1 MVAILRKEIRLCL
14 NPHIIIMALLSLLV
28 IIPDWP
34 SGVAFIYLLSGVATI
49 FPRVLADHDVLYTA
63 MLPIRKTD
71 VVKGKVALISFVE
84 LSAIVLSIPAALV
97 RIFVLQPA
105 MLGSYANE
113 AERAEEMAYL
123 ASVEPNLMAY
133 GTIFFSLG
141 VYALVLLPWFF
152 GNPSKVNWP
161 QAIATLSGSLAL
173 ALGMGLQAFIT
184 MLKGHILSDDQYM
197 LAQVIFLLVGVA
209 FYSVATL
216 MAAKWAAKRF
226 AKVDL

>member
-1 MVAILRKEIRLCL
+1 MGAILRKEIRLCL

-34 SGVAFIYLLSGVATI
+34 SGVAFIYLLTGVATI
-49 FPRVLADHDVLYTA
+49 FPRALADHDVLYTA

-71 VVKGKVALISFVE
+71 VVKGKVALVSFVE

-97 RIFVLQPA
+97 RIFVLQPS
-105 MLGSYANE
+105 LLSSYADE
-113 AERAEEMAYL
+113 AERAKEMAYL
-123 ASVEPNLMAY
+123 ASVEPNFMAY

-141 VYALVLLPWFF
+141 VYALVLFPWYF

-173 ALGMGLQAFIT
+173 ALGMGLQAVICS
-184 MLKGHILSDDQYM
+184 LKGNILSDNQYM
-197 LAQVIFLLVGVA
+197 LAQVLFLLFGIVI
-209 FYSVATL
+209 Y
-216 MAAKWAAKRF
+216 AAGTALAAHWAAKRF